1 MQRTYNVTIT
11 GKSPLLMH
19 WDNIEWADEMKAWS
33 SAPENKKLSM
43 AGDDRS
49 PGWRW
54 FGYLYNDGQHIALPA
69 DNLMRSLMEGGASV
83 PVPGGK
89 GGKTFKSQSQ
99 SGMMVGEPYWPMFVD
114 GRLVKVSELATLR
127 GEMDIARHREVVKSL
142 GFDLMI
148 KRAAIERKKH
158 VRVRPKFDRWA
169 AKGTIVVWDD
179 QITDKILQDI
189 LAYAG
194 SYKGLG
200 DWRPSSKT
208 PGAYG
213 MFDAEVKLAR

>member
-1 MQRTYNVTIT
+1 
-11 GKSPLLMH
+11 
-19 WDNIEWADEMKAWS
+19 
-33 SAPENKKLSM
+33 
-43 AGDDRS
+43 
-49 PGWRW
+49 
-54 FGYLYNDGQHIALPA
+54 
-69 DNLMRSLMEGGASV
+69 
-83 PVPGGK
+83 
-89 GGKTFKSQSQ
+89 
-99 SGMMVGEPYWPMFVD
+99 
-114 GRLVKVSELATLR
+114 
-127 GEMDIARHREVVKSL
+127 
-142 GFDLMI
+142 MI

>member
-1 MQRTYNVTIT
+1 
-11 GKSPLLMH
+11 
-19 WDNIEWADEMKAWS
+19 
-33 SAPENKKLSM
+33 
-43 AGDDRS
+43 
-49 PGWRW
+49 
-54 FGYLYNDGQHIALPA
+54 
-69 DNLMRSLMEGGASV
+69 MRSLMEGGASV

-114 GRLVKVSELATLR
+114 GRLVKVSELAPLR
-127 GEMDIARHREVVKSL
+127 GEMDITKHRDVVKSL
-142 GFDLMI
+142 GFDLLI

-189 LAYAG
+189 IAYAG
-194 SYKGLG
+194 NYKGLG

-213 MFDAEVKLAR
+213 MFDADVKLAR